1 MFRAGIGWL
10 VSVAGKRYPTPP
22 GHVMSSGSNWRGYEP
37 HTESILSQPWRIRRS
52 GGHGDPKRSVPAL
65 SAARV
70 AFELTKTVRLASF
83 LFGIPG
89 QEDKDL
95 ITLLA
100 QVISR
105 LEEKLDGDINRK
117 QSNTEEKSIKERV
130 AWKK

>member
-1 MFRAGIGWL
+1 
-10 VSVAGKRYPTPP
+10 
-22 GHVMSSGSNWRGYEP
+22 
-37 HTESILSQPWRIRRS
+37 
-52 GGHGDPKRSVPAL
+52 
-65 SAARV
+65 
-70 AFELTKTVRLASF
+70 LASF

>member
-1 MFRAGIGWL
+1 
-10 VSVAGKRYPTPP
+10 
-22 GHVMSSGSNWRGYEP
+22 
-37 HTESILSQPWRIRRS
+37 
-52 GGHGDPKRSVPAL
+52 VPAL
-65 SAARV
+65 SEARV

-105 LEEKLDGDINRK
+105 LEEKLDGDIDRK